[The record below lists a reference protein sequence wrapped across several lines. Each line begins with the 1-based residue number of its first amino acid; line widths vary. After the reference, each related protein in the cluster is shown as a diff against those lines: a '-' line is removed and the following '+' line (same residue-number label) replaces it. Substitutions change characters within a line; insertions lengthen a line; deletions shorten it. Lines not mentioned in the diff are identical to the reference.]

1 MCIASIMCG
10 IHSAVDD
17 CYMDDRLCILFHKLP
32 KNVNKIGQ
40 KIFLVEN
47 FILILWREIYF
58 PVLTNPSIIKV
69 PFSSGIFLLNK
80 RLVKHTYI

>member
-1 MCIASIMCG
+1 MKYSVYSIISCLAEVT
-10 IHSAVDD
+10 SL
-17 CYMDDRLCILFHKLP
+17 YILFHKLP

-40 KIFLVEN
+40 KIFLLEN

-80 RLVKHTYI
+80 